1 MADQRIEKWRR
12 WLDKP
17 IKNGVITL
25 HHHRQIWREI
35 GDIIKENGNL
45 PDSVFWQYHRDLYG
59 ITQAIAIRRQAD
71 LHPDV
76 ASLAKLLAEVRDDPE
91 RVTPAF
97 WLSLW
102 DDPADAAFARRQWDK
117 NYGGEV
123 GDHLDPA
130 IPAADYEELMVAA
143 TSAKDYVDKHVAHAD
158 QRPVAAGTTVT
169 LAQIDNTIDVLG
181 KLFRRYYA
189 LFTAADMYTLEPIIQ
204 HDWKAV
210 FRVQWLPD
218 KELPEPVRLAME
230 ERDKRRAE
238 SGESD

>member
-1 MADQRIEKWRR
+1 MADQRIEKWQR

-35 GDIIKENGNL
+35 GNIIKENGNL

-76 ASLAKLLAEVRDDPE
+76 ASLAKLLMELRDNPE

-97 WLSLW
+97 RLSLW
-102 DDPADAAFARRQWDK
+102 DDPDDAAYARRQWDK
-117 NYGGEV
+117 EYGGDI

-130 IPAADYEELMVAA
+130 MPAADYEELIAA
-143 TSAKDYVDKHVAHAD
+143 AASAKDYVDKHVAHAD
-158 QRPVAAGTTVT
+158 QRPVAAGATVT
-169 LAQIDNTIDVLG
+169 FQQIDGAIDVIG
-181 KLFRRYYA
+181 RLFQRYYA
-189 LFTAADMYTLEPIIQ
+189 LFSAADIMLEPIIQ

-218 KELPEPVRLAME
+218 LELPEHLRRGME
-230 ERDKRRAE
+230 ELEKRKAQSE
-238 SGESD
+238 ESD

>member
-1 MADQRIEKWRR
+1 MTDQRIEKWCR

-17 IKNGVITL
+17 IKSGVITL

-35 GDIIKENGNL
+35 GDIIKKNGNL

-59 ITQAIAIRRQAD
+59 ITQAIGIRRQAD

-76 ASLAKLLAEVRDDPE
+76 ASLAKLLVEVRDNPDQ
-91 RVTPAF
+91 VTPAF

-102 DDPADAAFARRQWDK
+102 EDQDDAAYARRQWDK
-117 NYGGEV
+117 NYGGDV

-130 IPAADYEELMVAA
+130 MPAADYKELTAA
-143 TSAKDYVDKHVAHAD
+143 AASAKDYVDKHVAHAD
-158 QRPVAAGTTVT
+158 QRPVAAGASVT
-169 LAQIDNTIDVLG
+169 FAQIDGAIDVLG
-181 KLFRRYYA
+181 RLFRRYYA

-204 HDWKAV
+204 HDWKAI

-218 KELPEPVRLAME
+218 LELPEHLRLAIE
-230 ERDKRRAE
+230 ERERRTTE

>member
-1 MADQRIEKWRR
+1 MADQRIEKWQR

-76 ASLAKLLAEVRDDPE
+76 ASLAKLLMELRDNPE
-91 RVTPAF
+91 RVTPAL
-97 WLSLW
+97 WLNLW
-102 DDPADAAFARRQWDK
+102 DGPDDAAYARRQWDK
-117 NYGGEV
+117 EYGGEV
-123 GDHLDPA
+123 GNHLDPA
-130 IPAADYEELMVAA
+130 MPAADYGELIAA
-143 TSAKDYVDKHVAHAD
+143 AASVKDCVDKHVAHAD
-158 QRPVAAGTTVT
+158 QRPVAADATVT
-169 LAQIDNTIDVLG
+169 FEQIDSAIDVLG

-204 HDWKAV
+204 HDWKAI

-218 KELPEPVRLAME
+218 RVMPESMRLADG
-230 ERDKRRAE
+230 RVAKAK
-238 SGESD
+238 G